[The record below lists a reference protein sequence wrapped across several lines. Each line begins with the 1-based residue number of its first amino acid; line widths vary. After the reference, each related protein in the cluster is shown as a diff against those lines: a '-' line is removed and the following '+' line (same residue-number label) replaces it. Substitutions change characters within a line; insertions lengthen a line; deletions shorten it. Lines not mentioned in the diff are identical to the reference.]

1 MPRTVLLAR
10 LAGAIAVVA
19 SVALFLRVAA
29 IGEVDET
36 TIWVFGLAAVAGGL
50 AIARPANPS
59 VLMGACVVLV
69 VALLPAVRSWVA
81 LLYLPAL
88 GLMAWATLRAS
99 AEHSRRIRSEGYDDD
114 GPGED
119 DEA

>member
-10 LAGAIAVVA
+10 LGGAIAVVA

-36 TIWVFGLAAVAGGL
+36 TIWVFGLAAVAGAL
-50 AIARPANPS
+50 AMARPANPS

-69 VALLPAVRSWVA
+69 IGLLPAVRSWVA

-88 GLMAWATLRAS
+88 GLMAWATVRAS
-99 AEHSRRIRSEGYDDD
+99 ATEARRIRSQGYDD
-114 GPGED
+114 ED
-119 DEA
+119 TEP